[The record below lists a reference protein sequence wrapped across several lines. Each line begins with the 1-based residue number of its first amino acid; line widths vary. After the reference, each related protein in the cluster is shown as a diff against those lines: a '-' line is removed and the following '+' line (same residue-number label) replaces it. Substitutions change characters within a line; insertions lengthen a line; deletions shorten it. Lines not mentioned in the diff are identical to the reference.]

1 MFLVSLFVPAT
12 YILIEFSK
20 RKKMTPLIIFSSLW
34 FLIVL
39 MSVLGLFD
47 LDKTSNQAYAV
58 ISMGIFA
65 YGLGELIS
73 SKLTFKSKKG
83 RSEYVLRDK
92 VIYLLCAITILL
104 YFMDLYKVISYIIG
118 GQSLAYIRLISQDKT
133 SVLYS
138 DRSALES
145 AIRMFI
151 IQPFAVA
158 FQVIVAQEFI
168 EGKKRWI
175 VWDIVIIL
183 LKVLSEGSRS
193 LLVYLGV
200 HLVLIFFFNNKFK
213 TYTQGF
219 SRIRKHKKRIIRIVF
234 LVIAIVLVYT
244 TMARSG
250 ERALRTTYYYFS
262 MEPRMLDIWL
272 EEIKEYG
279 YGAAS
284 INGFVF
290 PFVWFFKNLLKM
302 SDYPSYWYNNVFLF
316 IDSTD
321 KLWQVISSI
330 DQTRANAYVSIFF
343 FPFLDGGYFGEFII
357 MFIFGFFA
365 RQMYK
370 NAIKDM
376 NPRNVCLYSYTL
388 LAILF
393 SFVRLQFADVSY
405 ALGFIFLCFVAFKRR
420 RVHL

>member
-1 MFLVSLFVPAT
+1 VFWVSLFVPAA
-12 YILIEFSK
+12 YILLEFFT
-20 RKKMTPLIIFSSLW
+20 RKKITPLVIFSGLW
-34 FLIVL
+34 FFIVL
-39 MSVLGLFD
+39 MSIWGLFD
-47 LDKTSNQAYAV
+47 LDKTSDQAYAV
-58 ISMGIFA
+58 ISVGIFA

-73 SKLTFKSKKG
+73 SKYTFKNKTGK
-83 RSEYVLRDK
+83 SEYVLRNK
-92 VIYLLCAITILL
+92 VVYLLIVITILL
-104 YFMDLYKVISYIIG
+104 YLMDFSKVFSYLTS

-145 AIRMFI
+145 AVRMFI

-175 VWDIVIIL
+175 VWDIAIIL

-193 LLVYLGV
+193 LFLYFGV
-200 HLVLIFFFNNKFK
+200 HLVLIFLFNNKFK
-213 TYTQGF
+213 TYTQGLARM
-219 SRIRKHKKRIIRIVF
+219 SKHKKRIVRIILF
-234 LVIAIVLVYT
+234 LLAIVLVYT

-272 EEIKEYG
+272 GEIKEYG
-279 YGAAS
+279 YGSAS

-302 SDYPSYWYNNVFLF
+302 SAYPSYWYNNVFLF

-330 DQTRANAYVSIFF
+330 DQTKANAYVSIFF

-376 NPRNVCLYSYTL
+376 NPKNMCLYSYTL

-393 SFVRLQFADVSY
+393 SFVRLQFADISY
-405 ALGFIFLCFVAFKRR
+405 ALGFIFLRFVAFKKR